1 MVESP
6 TMKPLAKTVTCL
18 LIAVSALVGMAA
30 PAAADPDAKQFFE
43 QQSRQSGG
51 GM

>member
-1 MVESP
+1 MQ
-6 TMKPLAKTVTCL
+6 TARRL
-18 LIAVSALVGMAA
+18 LIALVVLMGMAP
-30 PAAADPDAKQFFE
+30 PATAGPDAKRFFE

>member
-1 MVESP
+1 MKMVAEAG
-6 TMKPLAKTVTCL
+6 MCL
-18 LIAVSALVGMAA
+18 LIAVSAQVGMAA
-30 PAAADPDAKQFFE
+30 PATAGPDAKQIFE

>member
-1 MVESP
+1 
-6 TMKPLAKTVTCL
+6 MKTAMRL
-18 LIAVSALVGMAA
+18 LVLLSVLVAIAR
-30 PAAADPDAKQFFE
+30 PATAGPDAKQFFE

>member
-1 MVESP
+1 MQ
-6 TMKPLAKTVTCL
+6 TARRH
-18 LIAVSALVGMAA
+18 LIAALVLVGIAA
-30 PAAADPDAKQFFE
+30 PATAGPDAKQFFE

>member
-1 MVESP
+1 
-6 TMKPLAKTVTCL
+6 MKSAMRL
-18 LIAVSALVGMAA
+18 LLVLSVLVGIAS
-30 PAAADPDAKQFFE
+30 PATAGPDAKQFFE

>member
-1 MVESP
+1 MP
-6 TMKPLAKTVTCL
+6 TVMYL
-18 LIAVSALVGMAA
+18 LIVLWVLVGIA
-30 PAAADPDAKQFFE
+30 PPATAGPDAKQFFE